1 MTTLSLVLMDPMS
14 VLQDSAD
21 EMSRSLSSKVQERS
35 LKDRR
40 VSVGAGLDEL
50 SRERQLAMLRQL
62 MRGHGGHEGSD
73 PTAQHLLD
81 LARRILKQ
89 PHFARQ
95 LVKEQGGDATTQ
107 YLCLLEVAALIA
119 DGQAGADPGGAAADL
134 VREAA
139 AQLLAE
145 DAEFIRADLN
155 TFDLSEAIGEPQA
168 AAAFRSA
175 YRDVVLASDSIN
187 ATLQHLLRAVNEG
200 TGLVFD
206 KVLDSTKAALGAD
219 LAAARPSTD
228 RVRLQHLVTD
238 LYHLKVISTVID
250 QCGKLAQTLQSRHGV
265 SSIKP
270 AELASDLIS
279 LSNERWVDSSR
290 IARLAD
296 RFGVTR
302 SPSAKVDFLSGA
314 RDHLRQLPPVVF
326 SSPEARQS
334 LLDAAQTAID
344 DAIAA
349 EEGG

>member
-1 MTTLSLVLMDPMS
+1 MTTLALVLMDPMS

-40 VSVGAGLDEL
+40 VSVSGGLEEL

-62 MRGHGGHEGSD
+62 LAKQGGQSD
-73 PTAQHLLD
+73 ADPGPELLE

-89 PHFARQ
+89 PSFARQ

-107 YLCLLEVAALIA
+107 YLCLLEVGELISG
-119 DGQAGADPGGAAADL
+119 GQAGADPGGVAADM

-145 DAEFIRADLN
+145 DSEFIRADIN
-155 TFDLSEAIGEPQA
+155 TFDVSAHVGDAQA

-175 YRDVVLASDSIN
+175 YRDVVLASDSLN
-187 ATLQHLLRAVNEG
+187 ATLQYLLRAMGEG
-200 TGLVFD
+200 AGTDFD
-206 KVLDSTKAALGAD
+206 KVLESTKAALGAD
-219 LAAARPSTD
+219 LAAARPSAD

-238 LYHLKVISTVID
+238 LYHLKVISTVVD
-250 QCGKLAQTLQSRHGV
+250 QCTKLGQTLRTRHGMAPF
-265 SSIKP
+265 K
-270 AELASDLIS
+270 ATELASDLVS
-279 LSNERWVDSSR
+279 LSNERWVDASR
-290 IARLAD
+290 VGRLAD
-296 RFGVTR
+296 RFGAAR
-302 SPSAKVDFLSGA
+302 LPSAKVDFLTGA
-314 RDHLRQLPPVVF
+314 RDSLRQLPPLVF
-326 SSPEARQS
+326 SSPESRQS

-344 DAIAA
+344 DAIGV